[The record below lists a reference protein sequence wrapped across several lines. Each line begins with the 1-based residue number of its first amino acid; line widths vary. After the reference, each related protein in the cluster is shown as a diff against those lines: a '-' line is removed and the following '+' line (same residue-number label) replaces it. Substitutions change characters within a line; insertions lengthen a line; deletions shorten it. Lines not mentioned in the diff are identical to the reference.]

1 MLTCLA
7 GRQKANRRHF
17 DGGDDIVTFADQL
30 HVRAVAANAP
40 VDAMSDEITK
50 GIHENMSQEPLLEV
64 AANSV
69 ASAIAAQDGGA
80 GRVELCA
87 ALELGGL
94 TPSHGQIALARE
106 RLRIPLY
113 VLIRPRAGDFLY
125 SDDEC
130 ATMQRDI
137 EACVALGCDGVV
149 IGVLDADGNV
159 DRDRCAGLVTA
170 AKGLGVTFHRAI
182 DVSRDPLQSLEDAI
196 ALGCERVL
204 SSGAQPNAPDGADL
218 LREMVLRADG
228 RISVMPGAGI
238 DAMNITALREQTG
251 AREFHASAKH
261 ACPSPAHYVPRQSLG
276 MTGGEIRTDA
286 AIVRRIVD
294 ALRGNGTQ

>member
-1 MLTCLA
+1 MTREL
-7 GRQKANRRHF
+7 
-17 DGGDDIVTFADQL
+17 
-30 HVRAVAANAP
+30 
-40 VDAMSDEITK
+40 
-50 GIHENMSQEPLLEV
+50 LLEV

-69 ASAIAAQDGGA
+69 ASAVAAQDGGA
-80 GRVELCA
+80 GRVELCT

-94 TPSHGQIALARE
+94 TPSQGQIALARE

-130 ATMQRDI
+130 ATMLRDI

-149 IGVLDADGNV
+149 IGMLDADGSV
-159 DRDRCAGLVTA
+159 DRHRCAELVSA
-170 AKGLGVTFHRAI
+170 AKGLGATFHRAI

-204 SSGAQPNAPDGADL
+204 SSGAQPSAPQGADL
-218 LREMVLRADG
+218 LREMVLRAEG

-238 DAMNITALREQTG
+238 DAMNVALLRAQTG
-251 AREFHASAKH
+251 ATEFHASAKH
-261 ACPSPAHYVPRQSLG
+261 ACPSSARFVPRQSLG
-276 MTGGEIRTDA
+276 MTGGETRTDA
-286 AIVRRIVD
+286 AIVRRVVD
-294 ALRGNGTQ
+294 ALHAAGGQ

>member
-1 MLTCLA
+1 
-7 GRQKANRRHF
+7 
-17 DGGDDIVTFADQL
+17 
-30 HVRAVAANAP
+30 
-40 VDAMSDEITK
+40 
-50 GIHENMSQEPLLEV
+50 MSQALLEI

-69 ASAIAAQDGGA
+69 ASAVAAQDGGA
-80 GRVELCA
+80 DRVELCSG
-87 ALELGGL
+87 LELGGL
-94 TPSHGQIALARE
+94 TPSPGVLALVRE

-113 VLIRPRAGDFLY
+113 ALIRPRGGDFVY
-125 SDDEC
+125 TDEETE
-130 ATMQRDI
+130 TMLLDI
-137 EACVALGCDGVV
+137 EACLAVGCDGVV
-149 IGVLDADGNV
+149 LGALDAEGNV
-159 DRDRCAGLVTA
+159 DLPRCRALVSA
-170 AKGLGVTFHRAI
+170 AKHLGVTFHRAI